1 MEPMHEDVP
10 AHLRHQLSTWTAGY
24 INTRDQAGLLRIREV
39 ANHMRY
45 DFARLPQQA
54 HSSPE
59 QRMRAHI
66 ERLLQR
72 PEEQLRIIEFLLPS
86 AQESSARN
94 LEDILRLGN
103 SAYAVS
109 SDGKR
114 LEMRATPEIKAQVEA
129 VVSTAAGS
137 AGDHLTNAWNEAY
150 GREPDPVKSYSE
162 SVKSVEAA
170 LAQHVS
176 PQNGKQTLGTM
187 ICDVSAKPSKWK
199 FAIADGNVS
208 GVDTVLHM
216 MRMLWDGQTSRHAGV
231 HPTRDETPEE
241 AKAAVHLAATLV
253 QFGVSSAFSV
263 T

>member
-1 MEPMHEDVP
+1 MHEDVP
-10 AHLRHQLSTWTAGY
+10 AHLRHQLWTWTAGY
-24 INTRDQAGLLRIREV
+24 INLNSRGTGAQKVRDI

-45 DFARLPQQA
+45 DFAQAPQLA
-54 HSSPE
+54 VHASPE
-59 QRMRAHI
+59 QRMRAYI
-66 ERLLQR
+66 ERRCQE

-86 AQESSARN
+86 VHESSAKV
-94 LEDILRLGN
+94 LEDVLRLGN

-114 LEMRATPEIKAQVEA
+114 LEMRATPEVKTQVEA
-129 VVSTAAGS
+129 VVASAAGS
-137 AGDHLTNAWNEAY
+137 AGDHLANAWNEAY

-187 ICDVSAKPSKWK
+187 IRDVSAKPSKWK
-199 FAIADGNVS
+199 FTIADGNV
-208 GVDTVLHM
+208 GGIDTVLHM
-216 MRMLWDGQTSRHAGV
+216 MRMLWDGQTSRDGGV
-231 HPTRDETPEE
+231 NPTRDETPEE

-253 QFGVSSAFSV
+253 EFGISAAFSV
-263 T
+263 A